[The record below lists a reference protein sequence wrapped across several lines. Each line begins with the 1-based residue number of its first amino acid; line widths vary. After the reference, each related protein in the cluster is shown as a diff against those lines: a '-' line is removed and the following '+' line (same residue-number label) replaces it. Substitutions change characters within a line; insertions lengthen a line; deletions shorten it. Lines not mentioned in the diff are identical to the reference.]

1 MKTIRKSIALNAS
14 KEKVWDV
21 LTQDKYTRDWLS
33 AFSPG
38 SHAISDWQ
46 QGSKIV
52 FADDSG
58 YGVIGRIVT
67 HDPYELLSMEYY
79 GVIKDNI
86 EDFESKEAQVYNG
99 THETYRLTSKDDKTV
114 LDIESDIADDS
125 FDSMSVLWDKAVLR
139 IEKLAQ
145 D

>member
-1 MKTIRKSIALNAS
+1 MKTIRKSIALDAS

-21 LTQDKYTRDWLS
+21 LTKDQYTRDWLG

-46 QGSKIV
+46 TGSKIV

-79 GVIKDNI
+79 GIIKDDI
-86 EDFESKEAQVYNG
+86 EDLESKEAQVYNG
-99 THETYRLTSKDDKTV
+99 THETYRLTSKDGKTV
-114 LDIESDIADDS
+114 LDIEADIVDES
-125 FDSMSVLWDKAVLR
+125 FGSMSALWDKAILR
-139 IEKLAQ
+139 IENLAQ